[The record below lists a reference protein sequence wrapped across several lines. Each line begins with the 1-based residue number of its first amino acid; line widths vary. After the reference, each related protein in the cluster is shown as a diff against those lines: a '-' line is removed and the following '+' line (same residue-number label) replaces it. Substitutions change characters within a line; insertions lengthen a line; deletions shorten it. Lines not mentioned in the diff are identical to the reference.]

1 MNMHFA
7 DRMRS
12 RADQGRRKLQSRI
25 SESGQRGSMSW
36 RSLIGMAS
44 VAGLGYLAWRMVSG
58 GRGENPEANQQPASE
73 RWWHGLMPHMSDAAR
88 IDSLQALYV
97 SELQELRHADGE
109 VTSLL
114 SRLAKAAANDELG
127 KRLRRHK
134 DRVELQRRRVLDI
147 LQQCGADGT
156 THRDNA
162 MRALE
167 AEADKMLKIKADPV
181 LRDAAI
187 IASFQRIVHYRI
199 ATLGTLAAYALQLGR
214 NAEASELAEWSD
226 AEGGLDQDLTELAE
240 AINRGAI
247 QTAEHQTP
255 YSAV

>member
-12 RADQGRRKLQSRI
+12 RADRGRRELESRLHD
-25 SESGQRGSMSW
+25 SRRQGLGSW
-36 RSLIGMAS
+36 RSLIGMAGL
-44 VAGLGYLAWRMVSG
+44 AGLGYFAWRMASG
-58 GRGENPEANQQPASE
+58 NRPASGEQRDPPANE
-73 RWWHGLMPHMSDAAR
+73 RWWRALVPHMSEAAR

-97 SELQELRHADGE
+97 SELQEMRHADGE

-114 SRLAKAAANDELG
+114 SRLAKAAADEELG

-147 LQQCGADGT
+147 LQQCGTDGAM
-156 THRDNA
+156 HRDNA

-167 AEADKMLKIKADPV
+167 AEADKMLKIKADPA

-199 ATLGTLAAYALQLGR
+199 ATLGTLAAYAQQLGR

-226 AEGGLDQDLTELAE
+226 AEGGLDQDLTDLAE
-240 AINRGAI
+240 ATVNRGAVQNI
-247 QTAEHQTP
+247 
-255 YSAV
+255 

>member
-1 MNMHFA
+1 MNMHLA
-7 DRMRS
+7 DRMRG
-12 RADQGRRKLQSRI
+12 RAGRRHFPRTHKSWK
-25 SESGQRGSMSW
+25 SESRSMP
-36 RSLIGMAS
+36 SLLGMAGL
-44 VAGLGYLAWRMVSG
+44 AGIGYFAWRMASRSRVQSDASG
-58 GRGENPEANQQPASE
+58 EQSTNE
-73 RWWHGLMPHMSDAAR
+73 RWWRNLLPHMSEAAR

-114 SRLAKAAANDELG
+114 NRLAKAAANEELG

-134 DRVELQRRRVLDI
+134 DKVELQRRRVREI

-167 AEADKMLKIKADPV
+167 AEAEKMLKIKADPM

-187 IASFQRIVHYRI
+187 VASFQRIVHYRI
-199 ATLGTLAAYALQLGR
+199 ATLGTLAAYAQLLGR
-214 NAEASELAEWSD
+214 NAESSELAEWSD
-226 AEGGLDQDLTELAE
+226 AEGGLDHDLTELAE
-240 AINRGAI
+240 ATINRGAA
-247 QTAEHQTP
+247 QTAQT
-255 YSAV
+255 A